1 MTKRL
6 LLGLG
11 IAATLFAG
19 PALAQLSDEAYPADE
34 MAAMGAAPAYSAGD
48 LAAILQPSMKT
59 RSLSPGTGPEPGAQG
74 SGVVPDLQIH
84 FEFNSAELTEQARLQ
99 LDQLGEALNKDSLL
113 SYSFQIGGHTD
124 SAGSDVYNEWLSE
137 ERAKSVVA
145 YLAEQHQVD
154 PGRLEPIGF
163 GERELFDPDEPRGAV
178 NRRVEVRTLQ

>member
-11 IAATLFAG
+11 LAATLFAG
-19 PALAQLSDEAYPADE
+19 PALAQLSAEAYPAQE
-34 MAAMGAAPAYSAGD
+34 AAAMGAAPAYSAGE
-48 LAAILQPSMKT
+48 LAAILEPSMKT

-84 FEFNSAELTEQARLQ
+84 FEFNSADLTEQARLQ

-113 SYSFQIGGHTD
+113 NYSFQIGGHTD
-124 SAGSDVYNEWLSE
+124 AAGSDVYNEWLSE
-137 ERAKSVVA
+137 ERAQSVVS
-145 YLAEQHQVD
+145 YLAERHQIDASRLD
-154 PGRLEPIGF
+154 PVGF
-163 GERELFDPDEPRGAV
+163 GERELFDPNDPRNWV